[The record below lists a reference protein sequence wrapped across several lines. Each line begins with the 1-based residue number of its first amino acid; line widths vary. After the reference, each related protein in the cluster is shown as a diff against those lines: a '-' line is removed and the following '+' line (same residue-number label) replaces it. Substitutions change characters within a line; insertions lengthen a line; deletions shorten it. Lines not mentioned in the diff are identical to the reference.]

1 MYPALSPYFI
11 LQKNFICCPP
21 PQPPSSFT
29 PSSVYATFIRSLRG
43 QSCFCESVVFSV
55 TVQCATTKKPS
66 KKIIDITL
74 HYLIKRSTSC
84 KSKFYTVPCR
94 HSRKIHE
101 FIIFYQNSL
110 FSVIVLVNSS
120 IQFSS
125 KHQNNRFVPEQ
136 NLHKPLIEYAQYKVP
151 DVLVI
156 FSRQGPMV
164 Q

>member
-11 LQKNFICCPP
+11 LQKNFICCP

-43 QSCFCESVVFSV
+43 QSCFCESVVFPV
-55 TVQCATTKKPS
+55 TVQCATTKKPG
-66 KKIIDITL
+66 KKIIDIT

-101 FIIFYQNSL
+101 FIIFYQNFHYFQSL
-110 FSVIVLVNSS
+110 FLYIV
-120 IQFSS
+120 QFSS
-125 KHQNNRFVPEQ
+125 VQSIKIIDLCRSR
-136 NLHKPLIEYAQYKVP
+136 
-151 DVLVI
+151 I
-156 FSRQGPMV
+156 FTSR
-164 Q
+164 